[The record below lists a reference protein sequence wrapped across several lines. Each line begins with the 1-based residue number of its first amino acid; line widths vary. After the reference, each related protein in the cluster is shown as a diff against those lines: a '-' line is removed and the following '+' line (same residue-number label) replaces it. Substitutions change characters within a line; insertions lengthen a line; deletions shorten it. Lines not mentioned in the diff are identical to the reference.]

1 MKTYKSYLFRDKDP
15 VIDQVRTAIEDS
27 GVKWAFIEHKSGVTT
42 QTLHNWFSGP
52 TKRPQHATV
61 RAVLRAIG
69 YDFALVKTA
78 AVVESIESNVLPLK
92 LKRKIARG

>member
-1 MKTYKSYLFRDKDP
+1 MKTYNSYLFRDKDP
-15 VIDQVRTAIEDS
+15 VIDEVRTAIANS
-27 GVKWAFIEHKSGVTT
+27 GENWSQIERTSGVTRT
-42 QTLHNWFSGP
+42 TLRNWFSGP

-69 YDFALVKTA
+69 YDFQLVTTVPDTK
-78 AVVESIESNVLPLK
+78 VIPLK